1 MSTVRTPGRSPL
13 HRCQNLKHLTSN
25 HCSDSKAIGYHV
37 LFGFNLATAV
47 ASLAPGPLPA
57 ISVTLD

>member
-1 MSTVRTPGRSPL
+1 MPTVRTPARSPL
-13 HRCQNLKHLTSN
+13 HRCRSLKRLTSN
-25 HCSDSKAIGYHV
+25 HCSDSKAIGYRA
-37 LFGFNLATAV
+37 LFGFNLATVV